1 MEFVTQ
7 PDGVARPDSSLTV
20 PPEVEYLPSKSKTF
34 GHLKM
39 GVSPGLSRELLKILY
54 DILPPKRFKKYL
66 FSILSNSHHSEIQR
80 L

>member
-1 MEFVTQ
+1 MMVMVMNFELVTQ

-39 GVSPGLSRELLKILY
+39 GFSPGLSRELL
-54 DILPPKRFKKYL
+54 
-66 FSILSNSHHSEIQR
+66 
-80 L
+80 